1 MLHHTPAV
9 VLNTIKYGETSLIL
23 HLYTELFGYQTYML
37 KGVRKTNKSGGSASH
52 MLLPGTFLDTVVQH
66 QEQKNFQVIKDFHL
80 RYIYKEAYQQ
90 MAKNSLIIYVIEL
103 LSKCAQEPEPH
114 PEIFYL
120 TEAILQLIDQTSL
133 QDILLT
139 PQWYSLQLLNHLG
152 FGIEDSYSFKQPYLN
167 LIEGR
172 FTNTFSDDQ
181 NSCNMQISELIGQ
194 ILSLDITAINQIKS
208 TASLRKDTLT
218 KILQYAKLHIPTIPA
233 LKSLAVVQSVMASV

>member
-52 MLLPGTFLDTVVQH
+52 MLLPGTLLDTVVQH

-80 RYIYKEAYQQ
+80 RYIYREAYQQ
-90 MAKNSLIIYVIEL
+90 IAKNSLIVYLIEL
-103 LSKCAQEPEPH
+103 LSKSTQEPDPH

-120 TEAILQLIDQTSL
+120 TEATLQQIDQATL
-133 QDILLT
+133 QESLLT

-152 FGIEDSYSFKQPYLN
+152 FGIEDGHSFKYPYLN

-172 FTNTFSDDQ
+172 FTNTFVDDQ
-181 NSCNMQISELIGQ
+181 NSCNMQISELIAH
-194 ILSLDITAINQIKS
+194 ILSGNITTLNQIKS
-208 TASLRKDTLT
+208 TASLRKETLL
-218 KILQYAKLHIPTIPA
+218 KILQYAKLHIPTMPA
-233 LKSLAVVQSVMASV
+233 LKSLAVVQSVLASV